1 MTLWSELGGRTVAMH
16 TASPFSFGGRKQPAR
31 WILGAL
37 LAVVLT
43 SCGDV
48 GGDASPGASGLPS
61 ESGTQTS
68 GGSPATTSGGSPA
81 TTSSGS
87 PATTSG
93 RQEAVKTRGTVKWFN
108 NDKGYGFIQVVG
120 GGPDV
125 FVHYSAIQTDGY
137 KTLNEGQTVEF
148 EITKGPNG
156 PQAKNVRVIG

>member
-1 MTLWSELGGRTVAMH
+1 MH

-48 GGDASPGASGLPS
+48 GGDASPGASGPPS

-68 GGSPATTSGGSPA
+68 GGSPATTSG
-81 TTSSGS
+81 GS

-108 NDKGYGFIQVVG
+108 NDKGYGFIQVEG